1 LAALQVPEGSI
12 LLSVMVLPERGVVPA
27 LRMPE
32 RVKGWLTAGFVVEV
46 VMVMVE
52 GVAAA
57 LTALAGADEAA
68 LTPSWSLA

>member
-1 LAALQVPEGSI
+1 VLAALQVPEGSI

-46 VMVMVE
+46 VMVMVVGAGVPTVRLSPALE
-52 GVAAA
+52 GA
-57 LTALAGADEAA
+57 
-68 LTPSWSLA
+68 